1 MLIDC
6 DTCAVRGVH
15 CHDCVV
21 RVFLT
26 LPRSTSERRTPSGV
40 IELDDTEHN
49 ALRTLIAAGLVPRC
63 GSSPSRARPI
73 RSGGSLK

>member
-6 DTCAVRGVH
+6 DTCAVRGMH

-26 LPRSTSERRTPSGV
+26 LPPGGRRRHRDP
-40 IELDDTEHN
+40 
-49 ALRTLIAAGLVPRC
+49 
-63 GSSPSRARPI
+63 AR
-73 RSGGSLK
+73 